1 MYKVSILVPVY
12 GVQSYIERCARS
24 LFEQTYANLE
34 YVFVNDCTP
43 DRSVEVL
50 KQVMGEY
57 PQRAGKVKI
66 INHERNRG
74 IAAARNTALDNA
86 TGEFVFHVDSDD
98 WIEPNA
104 VDLLVKKQQETG
116 ADIVSSSFYE
126 HRTNEVRE
134 GYLNWRIPWQERN
147 REETLKFMLNVG
159 SVVAVWNRLIRRSLF
174 YEHNVRWIE
183 GIDAGEDLIITL
195 RLVYFSKKVAFC
207 NAITYHYDRSNVNSY
222 VNLLGQNWD
231 IQLQLIRACQSN
243 VSFFGEKEA
252 FLSEAMDKQL
262 VQRLDRV
269 LKLTFANHN
278 RHGYNTILSCFDDTN
293 RKYWPLI
300 GWDKSRKRW
309 KDHHYYIKRVYQTCV
324 QLCPLLNVRHKQKNE
339 DW

>member
-34 YVFVNDCTP
+34 YVFVNDCTS
-43 DRSVEVL
+43 DSSIEIL
-50 KQVMGEY
+50 NQVMGEY
-57 PQRAGKVKI
+57 PHRAGKVKI

-183 GIDAGEDLIITL
+183 GIDAGEDLIITP

-207 NAITYHYDRSNVNSY
+207 NAITYHYDRSNVNAYTSLVERNWNVKLQFINAY
-222 VNLLGQNWD
+222 LL
-231 IQLQLIRACQSN
+231 N
-243 VSFFGEKEA
+243 VDFFRDKGEL
-252 FLSEAMDKQL
+252 LSELMDKQL
-262 VQRLDRV
+262 VRRLERE
-269 LKLTFANHN
+269 LNLAFKNHN
-278 RHGYNTILSCFDDTN
+278 RPGYNTMLFYLDDTN
-293 RKYWPLI
+293 RKCWPLI
-300 GWDKSRKRW
+300 KWDRPRRRW
-309 KDHHYYIKRVYQTCV
+309 LDHHYYMKRIWISLSPILSLRC
-324 QLCPLLNVRHKQKNE
+324 KQNKV
-339 DW
+339 DK